1 MNPITNNKQMKKNLL
16 NSLLV
21 TLMVLVGGSAWA
33 DGSKRVLDAQNYES
47 ATSADW
53 TSPNGTVSLKT
64 GDATYGN
71 YAQVDVSGNGNRS
84 AYKTISYAF
93 EPDGYTTA
101 DMTTKGYVIEFDM
114 RMAGGRQNDRSAAQ
128 FILPTIG
135 PNIATNALYSGSD
148 FIFALSQPTNTTG
161 SLETTWYI
169 NDLSNTNNS
178 ITLTD
183 AWYHYKLVVS
193 EASVEYSIS
202 KGEETPIT
210 GSLNVTA
217 LPKITGF
224 FGLVGRTYGRFA
236 FDNLEIYDFTAN
248 ATALNPT
255 FTLKTV
261 SGANRIYTIA
271 NPNSNGTLYYTT
283 TPAEQAPAV
292 GDAAYTASTEKS
304 IDVTISE
311 AGNYY
316 AYAVLEDGTTT
327 SAVIAEEGVTV
338 GEITLPAPTYSI
350 TAIGEDYNKT
360 FTVSAANN
368 VLLTPTVKLS
378 YVFTSVDGVAQDTV
392 NMTNNSIVATEAGIY
407 VVTSSAKGY
416 TSSEVTID
424 NTKAYKLSKTID
436 FTALTAENFSDLW
449 QSATGGLRDKWT
461 SGTAAIPADAT
472 YYTLA
477 NPSAETATTALE
489 GITFANPGVRQPQV
503 YIGYGLYTPYDL
515 VSGSGNY
522 LNLTINGATEKQFI
536 SYSGLNNY
544 GSGTFTTVLA
554 GNAVFGLYRYDTM
567 LQTAKVYDEVVP
579 PFDPSTAIT
588 NADFSADEPIAQKI
602 CTYAKDVQEGQVAN
616 MQPLTG
622 WTIVENGDA
631 RAAGVFAYGSAAILG
646 GDGGNVP
653 AVGPNGEAEGKV
665 LGLEAVWSATTQY
678 TQEVKLPAGE
688 YLFEAVVYNAAGT
701 GALSQNL
708 IGIDGTYCTTKSYP
722 VGKWTKDQV
731 KITLAEEKTVTV
743 SLGVN
748 SGNVGN
754 GSAPHLF
761 IDHVKLYGS
770 EEIAAIELAA
780 AKENAL
786 AEVNALT
793 IGEVLFTYPEASI
806 TTAKS
811 AIESATTIEEVNT
824 ALATVKASM
833 TKPAADKEYVIT
845 NKTAEL
851 ALSIGNEAVKIE
863 KEGIVKFTE
872 VAGGWVLSN
881 NLETPEYVFKTTGN
895 TWTLSTTAN
904 KDEAYVVN
912 FNLADGAYTI
922 QGANGLFGTDDT
934 AEGSAVFANKAQS
947 NNGLWTIAE
956 YVAPEPVKTDY
967 SDYIVNADLTGEGG
981 FDATGTKG
989 ISGGIVKVGSAAAF
1003 DFKQTI
1009 ANLPAGQYKVTAQAA
1024 YRYGADEAAEAA
1036 AIAAETDT
1044 KLVQLYA
1051 TVGEKTVSAKV
1062 QNRYDGAS
1070 ETNLFNGEGG
1080 VSVVNE
1086 KYVPNS
1092 SDAVKAWFAAG
1103 KYVNE
1108 VVFNLPADGAVT
1120 IGINRTGTPESDYT
1134 VIGPWTLTRLGDA
1147 DAEPEP
1153 EPEVQPGQDMTKY
1166 ITNPSFETGNT
1177 NGWTYETSNDH
1188 GAKRNDNGTYT
1199 MTNCDGDYLFNIW
1212 SSGNAISQKIENLPN
1227 GTYLMKAVIATDA
1240 NQQVQLNANGKSIK
1254 IDAVGKE
1261 TGVEGE
1267 LEFDVLNNTATIG
1280 AEGVNKYWYKVDNFR
1295 LTYVKG
1301 FDIAALK
1308 DIYKTALAE
1317 AQAITG
1323 NMSAEAKLALTAA
1336 IAVEVDTTDASS
1348 LITAANTLTEAAAT
1362 ANASVAAYAKA
1373 KAAIDA
1379 AKAEMAATN
1388 VYTTEALE
1396 AYKAVYDAAE
1406 PKYQNGSLT
1415 DDEAKALENPTTIT
1429 GWHDA
1434 TIVDNFLLS
1443 AWDTNPDFQ
1452 DAPYYINTWSTEG
1465 NNDGSNFKVPFFE
1478 YWTGDANSLGAK
1490 TLTAT
1495 MNSLPAGDYDIS
1507 AWVRVRIKNGAEAPA
1522 TGITLQANDG
1532 EAVNVAAGDQ
1542 VGTSQMYLK
1551 EFTATGTVA
1560 EDGVLKIK
1568 FNVAAD
1574 NNISW
1579 LSFKN
1584 VKFEKKPFKP
1594 EAIEGAL
1601 YSWESP
1607 EGLPG
1612 EYGGKI
1618 SYENGDG
1625 NRLNYQ
1631 NSGYYTICLNGK
1643 KANLPDTV
1651 ASANAGYML
1660 VTLDEALSEGDT
1672 IYITAYVNKNES
1684 GKKAS
1689 AYILFDNGAN
1699 VESGVYSDESNIAL
1713 VNGVPTEKSIIV
1725 TEAMAGAKSFK
1736 MTRGQTGTNLFI
1748 TKFVIMKKKKVEPV
1762 ELAQTLNVERY
1773 AGLGYTAQEATV
1785 DFTEAKAYLGVEEVT
1800 TEMLRIVN
1808 PNDSLISDYAP
1819 YDGWFNGE
1827 GAAETWGA
1835 NTKVCVKFFQAIPE
1849 GKFEIC
1855 DMNGAD
1861 SIGATYT
1868 VKWALVANDKQV
1880 TYTINVKFVEK
1891 PVIDLKFADLSVKET
1906 KTVTLTSEL
1915 GKSYEGLTAD
1925 VDVAAILTKLGVT
1938 SLNDVTIYAVQRDGT
1953 LDDNYK
1959 LGTTDGWR
1967 DSAGNWQTWGDA
1979 AYFYVKADFS
1989 KESAQIYDAG
1999 GMDGKNTIASWNNP
2013 FTYTATYAFVKTG
2026 SNDAVVL
2033 DVTLRYTVPTGI
2045 NAIARDAQ
2053 KNVIFNLN
2061 GQKVNKAQKGL
2072 FIINGKKVVN
2082 K

>member
-780 AKENAL
+780 AKENAS
-786 AEVNALT
+786 AEVNALPT
-793 IGEVLFTYPEASI
+793 GDALFLYPVDA
-806 TTAKS
+806 
-811 AIESATTIEEVNT
+811 VNT
-824 ALATVKASM
+824 AKAAIETAATVDDVNAAVATAKAAQN
-833 TKPAADKEYVIT
+833 KPAADKAYAIANATATGNLCIT
-845 NKTAEL
+845 EGKVSVAKDAKVFFTA
-851 ALSIGNEAVKIE
+851 V
-863 KEGIVKFTE
+863 EG
-872 VAGGWVLSN
+872 GYVLSN
-881 NLETPEYVFKTTGN
+881 EAGDYIFKTDN
-895 TWTLSTTAN
+895 DWTLSTTKEIAS
-904 KDEAYVVN
+904 AYVVTIVPVE
-912 FNLADGAYTI
+912 GGYTI
-922 QGANGLFGTDDT
+922 KGAKGLFGLDSTD
-934 AEGSAVFANKAQS
+934 EGSTVYANKAQS

-956 YVAPEPVKTDY
+956 YVAPSNDY
-967 SDYIVNADLTGEGG
+967 TSYIVNADLTAAEIGWE
-981 FDATGTKG
+981 AEGTKTSDYKEG
-989 ISGGIVKVGSAAAF
+989 SGIVKAGNNAQF

-1009 ANLPAGQYKVTAQAA
+1009 ANLPAGKYKVTAQAA
-1024 YRYGADEAAEAA
+1024 YRYSGSEADEYA
-1036 AIAAETDT
+1036 AIAAGTPT
-1044 KLVQLYA
+1044 KFAKLYA
-1051 TVGEKTVSAKV
+1051 TVGKNTVDTLV

-1070 ETNLFNGEGG
+1070 ETNYLGQDDG
-1080 VSVVNE
+1080 VATVNE
-1086 KYVPNS
+1086 KFVPNS

-1103 KYVNE
+1103 QYVNE
-1108 VVFNLPADGAVT
+1108 VVFNIAEEGPVT
-1120 IGINRTGTPESDYT
+1120 IGIVKTAQPEAGDYT

-1147 DAEPEP
+1147 EAEPEP
-1153 EPEVQPGQDMTKY
+1153 EPEPQPGQDMTKY

-1212 SSGNAISQKIENLPN
+1212 SSGNAISQKVENLPN

-1295 LTYVKG
+1295 LTFVKG

-1388 VYTTEALE
+1388 VYTAEALE

-1406 PKYQNGSLT
+1406 PKYENGTMT
-1415 DDEAKALENPTTIT
+1415 DEEAKALENPTTIT

-1478 YWTGDANSLGAK
+1478 YWTSDANSLGTK

-1522 TGITLQANDG
+1522 TGITLQANEG

-1542 VGTSQMYLK
+1542 IGTSQFYLK

-1618 SYENGDG
+1618 SYENGVD

-1643 KANLPDTV
+1643 KANMNDTI
-1651 ASANAGYML
+1651 ASANASYML
-1660 VTLDEALSEGDT
+1660 VALDEALSEGDT
-1672 IYITAYVNKNES
+1672 INITAYVNKNAS
-1684 GKKAS
+1684 KKAS
-1689 AYILFDNGAN
+1689 AYILLDNGAD
-1699 VESGVYSDESNIAL
+1699 VESPVYSDEANIDTL
-1713 VNGVPTEKSIIV
+1713 FNGVPTTKSIIV

-1748 TKFVIMKKKKVEPV
+1748 TKFVIMKKKSEPV
-1762 ELAQTLNVERY
+1762 EPAKYEYNGYVTIARIAQNNV
-1773 AGLGYTAQEATV
+1773 LGDVTSETQKVTITETEDKAIVAVTFSGFETFPEFTFNANVTGGDSVTYTVAEGSKVNVQQGQMAIEYNLTGNGTQASTEAIPTIALQMSQNPAMTINV
-1785 DFTEAKAYLGVEEVT
+1785 VFAATAEEAKA
-1800 TEMLRIVN
+1800 
-1808 PNDSLISDYAP
+1808 
-1819 YDGWFNGE
+1819 
-1827 GAAETWGA
+1827 
-1835 NTKVCVKFFQAIPE
+1835 
-1849 GKFEIC
+1849 
-1855 DMNGAD
+1855 
-1861 SIGATYT
+1861 
-1868 VKWALVANDKQV
+1868 AL
-1880 TYTINVKFVEK
+1880 
-1891 PVIDLKFADLSVKET
+1891 LKT
-1906 KTVTLTSEL
+1906 
-1915 GKSYEGLTAD
+1915 
-1925 VDVAAILTKLGVT
+1925 
-1938 SLNDVTIYAVQRDGT
+1938 
-1953 LDDNYK
+1953 
-1959 LGTTDGWR
+1959 
-1967 DSAGNWQTWGDA
+1967 
-1979 AYFYVKADFS
+1979 
-1989 KESAQIYDAG
+1989 
-1999 GMDGKNTIASWNNP
+1999 
-2013 FTYTATYAFVKTG
+2013 
-2026 SNDAVVL
+2026 
-2033 DVTLRYTVPTGI
+2033 TGI
-2045 NAIARDAQ
+2045 INIARDAQ
-2053 KNVIFNLN
+2053 KNVIYNIN

>member
-1 MNPITNNKQMKKNLL
+1 MNPITNNKQMKKHLL
-16 NSLLV
+16 RTLV
-21 TLMVLVGGSAWA
+21 VALMTMIGGNAWA
-33 DGSKRVLDAQNYES
+33 DNYFTQDYEGDGV
-47 ATSADW
+47 TADW
-53 TSPNGTVSLKT
+53 TSGNTGRYTVDMK
-64 GDATYGN
+64 ATEDPANN
-71 YAQVDVSGNGNRS
+71 YLTVNAVGNGNNG
-84 AYKTISYAF
+84 ATITSTSVAGKVANDKDF
-93 EPDGYTTA
+93 T
-101 DMTTKGYVIEFDM
+101 MEFDLQITNGNNQASSFYVYDSANDASKAFFALVAPSTGTKWNIQGSADHQVELAKNTWYTFKIAKSAGITYLTLTDKATGDKLEDQAIIPTLSE
-114 RMAGGRQNDRSAAQ
+114 AGGLGNMVFNTKRYYAYMAIDNVVVRDVESTDAPASTPTTYTLKYVDGNSTALKEDVIINSIVGIEVAASSDQ
-128 FILPTIG
+128 
-135 PNIATNALYSGSD
+135 IADFKTGEGDNQKKWIYVSG
-148 FIFALSQPTNTTG
+148 
-161 SLETTWYI
+161 
-169 NDLSNTNNS
+169 NNS
-178 ITLTD
+178 ITTVEAAESNVITLVYREAGKFSYTFTAKSGD
-183 AWYHYKLVVS
+183 LLLETYPVATGFELDNIKVPYHHYYFTGGKIYQKGATSS
-193 EASVEYSIS
+193 EYNYSFILDS
-202 KGEETPIT
+202 NNKEVGINDYAILEKDNVIFFAEAENLKALTPIT
-210 GSLNVTA
+210 DGLQASRNSFAAGAFASEYVPFITLAPGTYTLTAAGYGGTYSFMNGETSVLNMEQA
-217 LPKITGF
+217 GYWREITS
-224 FGLVGRTYGRFA
+224 
-236 FDNLEIYDFTAN
+236 EE
-248 ATALNPT
+248 
-255 FTLKTV
+255 FTLETSTDITFKGGV
-261 SGANRIYTIA
+261 GATGALDYIYIQST
-271 NPNSNGTLYYTT
+271 NG
-283 TPAEQAPAV
+283 
-292 GDAAYTASTEKS
+292 
-304 IDVTISE
+304 
-311 AGNYY
+311 
-316 AYAVLEDGTTT
+316 
-327 SAVIAEEGVTV
+327 
-338 GEITLPAPTYSI
+338 
-350 TAIGEDYNKT
+350 
-360 FTVSAANN
+360 
-368 VLLTPTVKLS
+368 
-378 YVFTSVDGVAQDTV
+378 
-392 NMTNNSIVATEAGIY
+392 
-407 VVTSSAKGY
+407 SAKEY
-416 TSSEVTID
+416 
-424 NTKAYKLSKTID
+424 
-436 FTALTAENFSDLW
+436 
-449 QSATGGLRDKWT
+449 
-461 SGTAAIPADAT
+461 
-472 YYTLA
+472 
-477 NPSAETATTALE
+477 
-489 GITFANPGVRQPQV
+489 
-503 YIGYGLYTPYDL
+503 
-515 VSGSGNY
+515 
-522 LNLTINGATEKQFI
+522 EK
-536 SYSGLNNY
+536 
-544 GSGTFTTVLA
+544 
-554 GNAVFGLYRYDTM
+554 
-567 LQTAKVYDEVVP
+567 
-579 PFDPSTAIT
+579 PFDPATAIV

-602 CTYAKDVQEGQVAN
+602 CTYAKDVQEGQVAQ

-622 WTIVENGDA
+622 WTIAENGDA
-631 RAAGVFAYGSAAILG
+631 RAAGTFAYGSTAILG

-653 AVGPNGEAEGKV
+653 AAGPNGETEGKA
-665 LGLEAVWSATTQY
+665 LGLEAVWSATAKY
-678 TQEVKLPAGE
+678 TQDVTLPAGE
-688 YLFEAVVYNAAGT
+688 YLFEAVIYNAAGT

-708 IGIDGTYCTTKSYP
+708 IGIDDNYCTTKNYP
-722 VGKWTKDQV
+722 VGKWTKEQV
-731 KITLAEEKTVTV
+731 KFTLAEEKSVTI
-743 SLGVN
+743 SLGIN

-761 IDHVKLYGS
+761 IDHIKLYGS
-770 EEIAAIELAA
+770 DEIAAIELAA
-780 AKENAL
+780 AKEKAL
-786 AEVNALT
+786 AAIEALPAGEGLFYYSQTDIDNAKTAVNAAET
-793 IGEVLFTYPEASI
+793 VEAVAAVAMP
-806 TTAKS
+806 TPNA
-811 AIESATTIEEVNT
+811 
-824 ALATVKASM
+824 
-833 TKPAADKEYVIT
+833 PAADKAYAIANATATGNLCIT
-845 NKTAEL
+845 EGKVSVAKDAKVFFTA
-851 ALSIGNEAVKIE
+851 V
-863 KEGIVKFTE
+863 EG
-872 VAGGWVLSN
+872 GYVLSN
-881 NLETPEYVFKTTGN
+881 EAGDYIFKTDN
-895 TWTLSTTAN
+895 DWTLSTTKEIAS
-904 KDEAYVVN
+904 AYVVTIVPVE
-912 FNLADGAYTI
+912 GGYTI
-922 QGANGLFGTDDT
+922 KGAKGLFGLDSTD
-934 AEGSAVFANKAQS
+934 EGSTVYANKAQS

-956 YVAPEPVKTDY
+956 YVAPSNDY
-967 SDYIVNADLTGEGG
+967 TSYIVNADLTGEGG

-989 ISGGIVKVGSAAAF
+989 IDGSGIVKVGSAAAF

-1009 ANLPAGQYKVTAQAA
+1009 ANLPAGKYKVTAQAA

-1070 ETNLFNGEGG
+1070 ETDYANGNG
-1080 VSVVNE
+1080 SVTVNE
-1086 KYVPNS
+1086 KFVPNS

-1103 KYVNE
+1103 QYVNE
-1108 VVFNLPADGAVT
+1108 VIFNLPADGAVT

-1147 DAEPEP
+1147 EAEPEP
-1153 EPEVQPGQDMTKY
+1153 EPEPQPGQDMTKY

-1295 LTYVKG
+1295 LTFVKG

-1336 IAVEVDTTDASS
+1336 IAVEVDTTEASS

-1406 PKYQNGSLT
+1406 PKYENGTMT
-1415 DDEAKALENPTTIT
+1415 DEEAKALENPTTIT

-1478 YWTGDANSLGAK
+1478 YWTSDANSLGAK
-1490 TLTAT
+1490 ALTAT

-1522 TGITLQANDG
+1522 TGITLQANEG

-1542 VGTSQMYLK
+1542 IGTSQFYLK

-1618 SYENGDG
+1618 SYVNGVD

-1643 KANLPDTV
+1643 KANMNDTIAKAD
-1651 ASANAGYML
+1651 ASYML

-1672 IYITAYVNKNES
+1672 IYITAYVNKNAS
-1684 GKKAS
+1684 KKAS
-1689 AYILFDNGAN
+1689 AYILFDNGAD
-1699 VESGVYSDESNIAL
+1699 VESPVYSDEANIDTL
-1713 VNGVPTEKSIIV
+1713 FNGVPTEKSIIV

-1748 TKFVIMKKKKVEPV
+1748 TKFVIMKKKSEPV
-1762 ELAQTLNVERY
+1762 EPAKYEYNGYVTIARIAQNNV
-1773 AGLGYTAQEATV
+1773 LGDVTSETQKVTITETEDKAIVAVTFSGFETFPEFTFNANVTGGDSVTYTVAEGSKVNVQQGQMAIEYNLTGNGTQASTEAIPTIALQMSQNPAMTINV
-1785 DFTEAKAYLGVEEVT
+1785 VFAATAEEAKA
-1800 TEMLRIVN
+1800 
-1808 PNDSLISDYAP
+1808 SL
-1819 YDGWFNGE
+1819 
-1827 GAAETWGA
+1827 
-1835 NTKVCVKFFQAIPE
+1835 
-1849 GKFEIC
+1849 
-1855 DMNGAD
+1855 
-1861 SIGATYT
+1861 
-1868 VKWALVANDKQV
+1868 
-1880 TYTINVKFVEK
+1880 
-1891 PVIDLKFADLSVKET
+1891 LKT
-1906 KTVTLTSEL
+1906 
-1915 GKSYEGLTAD
+1915 
-1925 VDVAAILTKLGVT
+1925 
-1938 SLNDVTIYAVQRDGT
+1938 
-1953 LDDNYK
+1953 
-1959 LGTTDGWR
+1959 
-1967 DSAGNWQTWGDA
+1967 
-1979 AYFYVKADFS
+1979 
-1989 KESAQIYDAG
+1989 
-1999 GMDGKNTIASWNNP
+1999 
-2013 FTYTATYAFVKTG
+2013 
-2026 SNDAVVL
+2026 
-2033 DVTLRYTVPTGI
+2033 TGI
-2045 NAIARDAQ
+2045 INIARDAQ
-2053 KNVIFNLN
+2053 KNVIYNIN